1 MRFSGLSS
9 TIKIFACGATN
20 DLLFRSSVSFH
31 STFEIFPSDTF
42 FIGSCTK
49 KLLPLPYTLSTQIIP
64 SICSA
69 SCFAIASPN
78 PVPLI
83 FLFFLEST
91 LINASNKTGKFSS
104 LIPIPVSFTSK
115 ISFVSSSFLLTL
127 ISIWPSLVYFTAL
140 LIRFKR
146 ICLICITSPI
156 RYAGKVLSNIRFIF
170 NDFCSACFSAINIT
184 SSSSC
189 LSSYFPSS
197 ISIFPDSILEI
208 SKILLINEIR

>member
-20 DLLFRSSVSFH
+20 DFLFRSSASFH

-42 FIGSCTK
+42 LIGSCTK
-49 KLLPLPYTLSTQIIP
+49 KLLPLPYTLSTQILP
-64 SICSA
+64 SICST

-83 FLFFLEST
+83 FLFFFDPDPCVFYLE
-91 LINASNKTGKFSS
+91 NK
-104 LIPIPVSFTSK
+104 L
-115 ISFVSSSFLLTL
+115 
-127 ISIWPSLVYFTAL
+127 
-140 LIRFKR
+140 RFF
-146 ICLICITSPI
+146 
-156 RYAGKVLSNIRFIF
+156 FIF